1 MNEFKWSYG
10 SDAVHNHN
18 LKQMNKQTKRP
29 LTFMIIVRIIKTH
42 VHIIGIFTDSHDLNC
57 MFV

>member
-10 SDAVHNHN
+10 SDAVHN